1 MASMYPDL
9 NEGENTQVK
18 SNETVAYSGPDKKND
33 VEVKNKEGGCKEC
46 CDSFA
51 HVWVAL
57 VGFFAIAFG
66 GVMIGLSLYAKF
78 AYSNYTNLS
87 EALPTGGIWYLL
99 GVGAVVVVLGVLLML
114 SLCCRD
120 EDGAPKPFFKVILI
134 TVSVLLVLLLI
145 LEISA
150 GGIMIYSFGVMGE
163 TTVPPSDTIGNE
175 IISRRN
181 SYTNKTYYTCCVQ
194 YKPPYNSTID
204 SIIDDT
210 CKWPKWNGAVAE
222 KCAAAGHD
230 DDPYLC
236 VCEAGPDA
244 YGAYFGAMLQASF
257 MWIGI
262 IACSSAFLLIMGAVY
277 TSYLGCLHCRKN
289 KDEKKSDHEYDPNA

>member
-9 NEGENTQVK
+9 NEGENSQVK
-18 SNETVAYSGPDKKND
+18 SNETVAYSGPDKQND
-33 VEVKNKEGGCKEC
+33 VEEQNKKGGCKEC

-78 AYSNYTNLS
+78 YYSNYASLS
-87 EALPTGGIWYLL
+87 DALPTGGIWYLL
-99 GVGAVVVVLGVLLML
+99 GVGVFLVVLGKLLML
-114 SLCCRD
+114 ALCCRD
-120 EDGAPKPFFKVILI
+120 EEGAPKPFFKVILI
-134 TVSVLLVLLLI
+134 VVSVLLVLMLV

-150 GGIMIYSFGVMGE
+150 GGIMIYSFGIMGE
-163 TTVPPSDTIGNE
+163 ATVPPSDTIGNQ
-175 IISRRN
+175 IISQRN
-181 SYTNKTYYTCCVQ
+181 AYTNKSYNFCCIKYT
-194 YKPPYNSTID
+194 PPYNSTVA
-204 SIIDDT
+204 SVVDDQ
-210 CKWPKWNGAVAE
+210 CKWPLLNSAVAE
-222 KCAAAGHD
+222 KCGTV
-230 DDPYLC
+230 DPLVC
-236 VCEAGPDA
+236 VCNAGPDA

-262 IACSSAFLLIMGAVY
+262 IACSAAFLLIMGAVY

-289 KDEKKSDHEYDPNA
+289 KEEKVNDHEYNPNA

>member
-18 SNETVAYSGPDKKND
+18 SNETVAYSGPDKGND
-33 VEVKNKEGGCKEC
+33 VEEKNKEGGCKHC

-78 AYSNYTNLS
+78 YYSNYASLS
-87 EALPTGGIWYLL
+87 DALPTGGIWYLL
-99 GVGAVVVVLGVLLML
+99 GVGVFLVVLGKLLML
-114 SLCCRD
+114 ALCCRD
-120 EDGAPKPFFKVILI
+120 EEGAPKPFFKVILI
-134 TVSVLLVLLLI
+134 VVSVLLVLMLI

-150 GGIMIYSFGVMGE
+150 GGIMIYSFGIMGE

-175 IISRRN
+175 IIRQRN
-181 SYTNKTYYTCCVQ
+181 EYTNKSYAYCCIKYT
-194 YKPPYNSTID
+194 PPYNSTIA
-204 SIIDDT
+204 SVVDDT
-210 CKWPKWNGAVAE
+210 CKWPTLNSAVAE
-222 KCAAAGHD
+222 KCGTV
-230 DDPYLC
+230 DPYVC
-236 VCEAGPDA
+236 VCNAGPDG

-262 IACSSAFLLIMGAVY
+262 IACSAAFLLIMGAVY

-289 KDEKKSDHEYDPNA
+289 KEEKVNDHEYDPNA